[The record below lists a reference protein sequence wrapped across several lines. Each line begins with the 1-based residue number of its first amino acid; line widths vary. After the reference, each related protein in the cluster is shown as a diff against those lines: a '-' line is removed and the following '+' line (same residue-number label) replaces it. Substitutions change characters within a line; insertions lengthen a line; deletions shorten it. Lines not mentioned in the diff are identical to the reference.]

1 MGPADKAGLQVNDVI
16 TAVDGLA
23 VDGPAA
29 VVSAIERRGV
39 GETLTLQIR
48 RASES
53 KVVRLK
59 PVDLSF
65 FDRS

>member
-1 MGPADKAGLQVNDVI
+1 MDDVI
-16 TAVDGLA
+16 TAVDGQA

-48 RASES
+48 RAGDS
-53 KVVRLK
+53 KLVRLK

-65 FDRS
+65 FDPS